1 MFGKMERCMM
11 ENMKMI
17 RKVVLEYFIGRMVN
31 NIKDNGW
38 MVNKME
44 KD

>member
-1 MFGKMERCMM
+1 MGKCMM

-17 RKVVLEYFIGRMVN
+17 RKVVLEYFIGLMAN

-38 MVNKME
+38 KENKME